1 MNRETKIG
9 LLTGLFVIILVG
21 VLLSE
26 YLGGADHAPK
36 QAVLTDVGAEYRHR
50 TLNQVGVPVLD
61 RDTGHVLNNAIL
73 PREDQLP
80 LASAAM
86 GPTVTPAVAPIPVA
100 GMDAERVRLRD
111 EQERQA
117 AIAAAQRQQQLAMQA
132 QQLAQ
137 QQLAQQQQQARP
149 TQTTQLVSAD
159 KPTMPAA
166 ADAVTYVP
174 GTKAET
180 IELAA
185 ATPKATPDL
194 KPVKAHNEEY
204 VIAKGDTL
212 GKIATKFY
220 GTQKGDAIARIIA
233 ANPETL
239 KDGVKSGLVVG
250 KKLII
255 PSADVQMVSAAAASM
270 QPIAPVPASPTK
282 VENTTVLPKVI
293 PVTSRVDAP
302 SAKPAEKKAET
313 KADTKVDQPKSAHK
327 GVYTVEKGDT
337 VGIIAKKMYGS
348 SKPAFVKAILEANKG
363 VKSENLKIGQELKI
377 PEKPN

>member
-26 YLGGADHAPK
+26 YLGGADRAPK

-86 GPTVTPAVAPIPVA
+86 GPTVTPAVAPIPAA
-100 GMDAERVRLRD
+100 GMDAERARLRD

-137 QQLAQQQQQARP
+137 QQLAQQARQ

-159 KPTMPAA
+159 KPSMPAA
-166 ADAVTYVP
+166 TDSVTYVP

-220 GTQKGDAIARIIA
+220 GTQKGDAIARIVA

-282 VENTTVLPKVI
+282 VENNTTVLPKVI

-313 KADTKVDQPKSAHK
+313 KTDTKVEQPKSAHK